1 MKGVFL
7 VVLMMGL
14 LITALLVVKNISTR
28 QTLEGDPAQIMAID
42 RAKDAADLINQQTE
56 SMNRK
61 LQRAAGN

>member
-14 LITALLVVKNISTR
+14 LITALLVVKNISTH
-28 QTLEGDPAQIMAID
+28 QSLEGDPAQITAID
-42 RAKDAADLINQQTE
+42 KTKDVADRVNRQTE

-61 LQRAAGN
+61 LQRAAGE

>member
-14 LITALLVVKNISTR
+14 LITALLVVKNISTH
-28 QTLEGDPAQIMAID
+28 QTLEGDPAKIMAID

-61 LQRAAGN
+61 LQRAAGD

>member
-14 LITALLVVKNISTR
+14 LITALLVVKNISTH
-28 QTLEGDPAQIMAID
+28 QSLAGDPAQITAIE
-42 RAKDAADLINQQTE
+42 RAKDAADQVSQQTE

-61 LQRAAGN
+61 LQRATGD